1 MLITN
6 YADAWVAIPTSFAA
20 PGVITHYSSLITL
33 LLLMR
38 EQLFS
43 YSQLFDF
50 TKNILEKIGCSSND
64 ADIATRVLLSADLR
78 GIDSHGVARL
88 SGYVRLWESKRI
100 NPKPEKRIVHE
111 SPSTAV
117 VDGDGGLGL
126 VVAPFAM
133 QIAIE
138 KARHAG
144 TGWVSVQNS
153 NHFGIAGYHAMMAL
167 SHDMIGIALTNASP
181 LVAPTFSV
189 ERLLGTNPICVA
201 IPAGDEPP
209 FVADMATTT
218 AANGKLEILQRKNGV
233 APLGW
238 IQNKNGDPSTNP
250 HELKAGGAL
259 LPLGGDR
266 EHGSHKG
273 YALGAIVD
281 IFSAVLSGANYGPW
295 VPPFPAYV
303 PLPDE
308 QPGKGIGHFFG
319 VMRIDAFRP
328 ADDFKKHMDKWIQRF
343 RSAKTVEGQQKVLI
357 PGDPEREMEQQRIAS
372 GIPLL
377 TPVAEDLKF
386 LGEKFDVPFNF

>member
-1 MLITN
+1 M
-6 YADAWVAIPTSFAA
+6 S
-20 PGVITHYSSLITL
+20 
-33 LLLMR
+33 
-38 EQLFS
+38 EKLFS
-43 YSQLFDF
+43 YGQLYQF
-50 TKNILEKIGCSSND
+50 TKAVLQKIGCSEAD
-64 ADIATRVLLSADLR
+64 ADLAATVLLAADLR

-88 SGYVRLWESKRI
+88 SGYVRLWEAKRV
-100 NPKPEKRIVHE
+100 NTKPAIKILHE
-111 SPSTAV
+111 TPSTAV
-117 VDGDGGLGL
+117 IDGDSGLGL

-133 QIAIE
+133 KTAIN
-138 KARHAG
+138 KAKNAG

-153 NHFGIAGYHAMMAL
+153 NHFGIAAAHAIMAL
-167 SHDMIGIALTNASP
+167 QEDMIGIALTNASP

-189 ERLLGTNPICVA
+189 ERLLGTNPISVV
-201 IPAGDEPP
+201 IPAGEEPP

-233 APLGW
+233 APPGW
-238 IQNKNGDPSTNP
+238 IQDKQGNASTNP

-303 PLPDE
+303 PMPDE

-319 VMRIDAFRP
+319 AMRIDAFRP
-328 ADDFKKHMDKWIQRF
+328 AADFKKDMDKWIKRF
-343 RSAKTVEGQQKVLI
+343 RSAKTIKGQEKVLI
-357 PGDPEREMEQQRIAS
+357 PGDPEREMEEERRKN

-377 TPVAEDLKF
+377 TVVVDDLSF
-386 LGEKFDVPFNF
+386 LAEKFSISFSD